1 MSTRTSPDPA
11 AQGAGVPDLPPA
23 VVLVTG
29 ASRGL
34 GRWIACRLAADG
46 HSVAVNYLGNSEAAA
61 ETVRRCEL
69 ARRRPDQQFVPVQGN
84 LAVPEQRQALLE
96 RTLERCERLD
106 ALVNN
111 AGMAPRVRAD
121 ITEAGEESF
130 EEVLRV
136 NLQGPYFLTQAV
148 VRYWLQ
154 RSASPRLPGGFKIVF
169 VTSVS
174 AHTASV
180 SRGEYCISK
189 AGLSMAA
196 QLWAVRLAEEGIQ
209 VFEVRPGIMETDMTR
224 GVRDKYDRLIAE
236 GLVPERRW
244 GTGED
249 VGAVAAAAVRGDLP
263 FATGSIIDVDG
274 GLHLRRL

>member
-1 MSTRTSPDPA
+1 
-11 AQGAGVPDLPPA
+11 

-29 ASRGL
+29 GSRGL
-34 GRWIACRLAADG
+34 GRGIACRLAADG
-46 HSVAVNYLGNSEAAA
+46 HSVAVNYVHNADAAAQTVRMCEAA
-61 ETVRRCEL
+61 RNSPGQR
-69 ARRRPDQQFVPVQGN
+69 FVGVQGD
-84 LAVPEQRQALLE
+84 VSVREQRQALLE
-96 RTLERCERLD
+96 QTLERCERLD

-121 ITEAGEESF
+121 ITEASEESF

-148 VRYWLQ
+148 VRYWLGEKPQ
-154 RSASPRLPGGFKIVF
+154 PRLPGGFKVVF
-169 VTSVS
+169 VTSIS

-180 SRGEYCISK
+180 NRGEYCISK

-209 VFEVRPGIMETDMTR
+209 VVELRPGVMETDMTR
-224 GVRDKYDRLIAE
+224 GVREKYDRLISE

-249 VGAVAAAAVRGDLP
+249 VGAAAAAVIRGDLP